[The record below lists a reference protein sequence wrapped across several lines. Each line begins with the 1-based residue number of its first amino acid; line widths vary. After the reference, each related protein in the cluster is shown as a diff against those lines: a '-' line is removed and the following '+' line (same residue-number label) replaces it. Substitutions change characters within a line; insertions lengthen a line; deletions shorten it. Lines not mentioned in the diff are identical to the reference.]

1 MSHLLWCSECE
12 EHYEPSNSTSQLQ
25 TFLHTSVA
33 MVSYKVQWEELTKCR
48 IQSTAGPGISRTQN
62 ELTFG
67 RHLGGSLGNC
77 RASTSFKS
85 FCNRKACCL
94 VPYGK
99 LSFDLGLYCW
109 SKIEDLNLSFAACL
123 EILCRWIHGSGITM
137 GILFGIEC
145 FLPSYAMCCI
155 FKLAV
160 SESLV
165 LAHFLGG
172 ALKQVNAFFLLRSG
186 SVYRKARSWTCHH
199 IPSCAFSII
208 V

>member
-1 MSHLLWCSECE
+1 MQNPEYSRSWHLSYSKWADLWEASGWLTWEM
-12 EHYEPSNSTSQLQ
+12 QG
-25 TFLHTSVA
+25 LH
-33 MVSYKVQWEELTKCR
+33 
-48 IQSTAGPGISRTQN
+48 
-62 ELTFG
+62 
-67 RHLGGSLGNC
+67 
-77 RASTSFKS
+77 TSFKS

-160 SESLV
+160 SDSLV

-172 ALKQVNAFFLLRSG
+172 ALKQVNAFFPLGSG
-186 SVYRKARSWTCHH
+186 SVYCKARSWTCHH